1 MRECVRREAFP
12 HTHYTV
18 VHVERK
24 SLQSEKPRS
33 KITQCAVAIWK
44 KCIHEKKNNVKEF
57 DEFIQLKGGVKIL
70 AILVLCVVVV
80 ERAGNYTMHTQLNRD
95 L

>member
-1 MRECVRREAFP
+1 MCTKR
-12 HTHYTV
+12 
-18 VHVERK
+18 VHWNNYCKEF
-24 SLQSEKPRS
+24 SY
-33 KITQCAVAIWK
+33 K

-95 L
+95 LYAVLNFFPGYYTKRVYSDNS